1 MGFELYLG
9 CFNEPLRNLSRY
21 DCIYTSSQV
30 YSALYFEMVQL
41 KKKVV
46 NERYSVSEIC
56 HQLLKNPFSATHIVV
71 YRVPET
77 FVAHC
82 T

>member
-9 CFNEPLRNLSRY
+9 CFNEPLSNLSRY
-21 DCIYTSSQV
+21 DCTYTSSQV

-56 HQLLKNPFSATHIVV
+56 H
-71 YRVPET
+71 
-77 FVAHC
+77 
-82 T
+82 

>member
-1 MGFELYLG
+1 
-9 CFNEPLRNLSRY
+9 
-21 DCIYTSSQV
+21 
-30 YSALYFEMVQL
+30 
-41 KKKVV
+41 VV

-56 HQLLKNPFSATHIVV
+56 QKLLKNPFSATHVVV

-77 FVAHC
+77 FVADY